1 MLIAL
6 YMVLLVGGMWI
17 LGVSFNFPDFGGVL
31 FAAGVLI
38 ICAAVALP
46 VTLSRHEN
54 RDSNPG
60 NW

>member
-1 MLIAL
+1 MLIVL
-6 YMVLLVGGMWI
+6 YMILLVGGMWI
-17 LGVSFNFPDFGGVL
+17 LGVSFNYPDWGFLL

-46 VTLSRHEN
+46 VTLSRIEN
-54 RDSNPG
+54 KDSNPG